1 MSEGIT
7 DRGYRLLEIASLKTL
22 ADSGSTDY
30 VRWQNIKRG
39 KARIGAN
46 EVEILGRVF
55 PSYRW
60 WLLTGEVRPENG
72 QTSPDYD
79 EANRNLSSPSAG

>member
-1 MSEGIT
+1 MSEGIS
-7 DRGYRLLEIASLKTL
+7 DRGLQLLELASLKEL
-22 ADSGSTDY
+22 AESGSTDY

-55 PSYRW
+55 PQYRW
-60 WLLTGEVRPENG
+60 WLMTGEVMPEHG
-72 QTSPDYD
+72 QTSPSYD
-79 EANRNLSSPSAG
+79 EANRNLTGQNAG

>member
-1 MSEGIT
+1 MSEGIS
-7 DRGYRLLEIASLKTL
+7 DRGLQLLELASLKEL
-22 ADSGSTDY
+22 AESGSTDY

-55 PSYRW
+55 PQYRW
-60 WLLTGEVRPENG
+60 WLMTGEVLPESN
-72 QTSPDYD
+72 QTSPGYD
-79 EANRNLSSPSAG
+79 ERLKD